1 MDIGSEDIKI
11 LREELKKTAQERD
24 YYYQQF
30 FKEIEKSQRLQ
41 LELELSEERFVQSKA
56 FKKLMQQA
64 KTLHRQMETLRE
76 RNNELQRQN
85 DEALDIKQREI
96 QQVKA
101 KEEEIRQQLAAE
113 SEALKSGF
121 ILLKK
126 ERDEALFIL
135 EDKNRKEQ
143 GLITELNNI
152 KTLVEDMEREK
163 NLFKKQ
169 ILDLK
174 KQNKELNRKS
184 EEDLRKIVELQ
195 DQLQKGLN
203 ELSDYQIKLAK
214 QAPEPTL
221 SDSLQDRLL
230 KYRNEIFELRKMH
243 KSSQNEVSIRDER
256 ISKLERELANK
267 RSVRY
272 ILGK

>member
-1 MDIGSEDIKI
+1 MEFVSEDIKI

-24 YYYQQF
+24 YYNLKF
-30 FKEIEKSQRLQ
+30 FQEIEKSQRLQ
-41 LELELSEERFVQSKA
+41 LELEVSEERFVQSKA

-64 KTLHRQMETLRE
+64 KTLHKQMVTLRE

-96 QQVKA
+96 LQVKS
-101 KEEEIRQQLAAE
+101 KEEEIRQQLVAE
-113 SEALKSGF
+113 SEALKSNF
-121 ILLKK
+121 ISLKK
-126 ERDEALFIL
+126 ERDEAIFIL
-135 EDKNRKEQ
+135 EDKSHKEL
-143 GLITELNNI
+143 GLNTELNNI

-184 EEDLRKIVELQ
+184 EEDYKKIIELQ
-195 DQLQKGLN
+195 DQLQRCSN
-203 ELSDYQIKLAK
+203 DLADWEMKISK
-214 QAPEPTL
+214 QAPEPNL

-230 KYRNEIFELRKMH
+230 KYRNEIFDLRKML
-243 KSSQNEVSIRDER
+243 KSCMNEIAIRDER
-256 ISKLERELANK
+256 ISKFERELANK
-267 RSVRY
+267 KTVRY
-272 ILGK
+272 I